1 MNSSFL
7 EQCSN
12 SQRTELSTAEPLYSV
27 NLFVFWTLERE
38 RQRAWKPEWEK
49 LKENLNNPTFL
60 IKIFFHLWK
69 MSKAKVVYFYDH
81 DVGNFHYGPGHPMKP
96 HRLAVTH
103 SLVLNYGL
111 QKKMKV
117 FRPYIASSHDMTRF
131 HSEEYIEFLQ
141 RVTPQN
147 IQVSSHQFCIN
158 RKF

>member
-1 MNSSFL
+1 
-7 EQCSN
+7 
-12 SQRTELSTAEPLYSV
+12 
-27 NLFVFWTLERE
+27 
-38 RQRAWKPEWEK
+38 
-49 LKENLNNPTFL
+49 
-60 IKIFFHLWK
+60 
-69 MSKAKVVYFYDH
+69 MSKSKVVYFYDH

-111 QKKMKV
+111 HKKMKV

-147 IQVSSHQFCIN
+147 IQVCMDFFVRYLSTHFLCI
-158 RKF
+158 

>member
-1 MNSSFL
+1 
-7 EQCSN
+7 
-12 SQRTELSTAEPLYSV
+12 
-27 NLFVFWTLERE
+27 
-38 RQRAWKPEWEK
+38 
-49 LKENLNNPTFL
+49 
-60 IKIFFHLWK
+60 

-147 IQVSSHQFCIN
+147 IQVSSFQFYI
-158 RKF
+158 